1 MTFDIWQITY
11 DSFFEYLFL
20 SSEGHY
26 SSNMDSLEQLFDLGL
41 DDPDLAISDYKA
53 SIRHLQSYED
63 CTYLFTIP
71 ELSYDLAIDLY
82 PEYFI

>member
-26 SSNMDSLEQLFDLGL
+26 SGNMNSLEQLFDLGL
-41 DDPDLAISDYKA
+41 DDPDLIIGSYEANTA
-53 SIRHLQSYED
+53 VLHSYED
-63 CTYLFTIP
+63 CTYLFTVT
-71 ELSYDLAIDLY
+71 ELDYDLAINLY

>member
-26 SSNMDSLEQLFDLGL
+26 SGNMDSLEQLFDLGL
-41 DDPDLAISDYKA
+41 DDPDLIIGSYEANTVA
-53 SIRHLQSYED
+53 LQNYED
-63 CTYLFTIP
+63 CTYLFTVP
-71 ELSYDLAIDLY
+71 ELDYDLAIDLY

>member
-1 MTFDIWQITY
+1 MTFDIWQVNY
-11 DSFFEYLFL
+11 DFHFEYLFL

-41 DDPDLAISDYKA
+41 DDPYLVVYSYKSALADL
-53 SIRHLQSYED
+53 HSYED
-63 CTYLFTIP
+63 CTYLFTVP
-71 ELSYDLAIDLY
+71 ELDYDLAIDLY

>member
-11 DSFFEYLFL
+11 DSYFEDLFL
-20 SSEGHY
+20 SSEGHF

-41 DDPDLAISDYKA
+41 DDPYLATSNYENSKA
-53 SIRHLQSYED
+53 GLQSYKD
-63 CTYLFTIP
+63 CTYLFTVP
-71 ELSYDLAIDLY
+71 ELDYDLAIDLY

>member
-1 MTFDIWQITY
+1 MTFDIWQVTY
-11 DSFFEYLFL
+11 DSYFEYLFL

-41 DDPDLAISDYKA
+41 DDPYLIVYDYKSVLA
-53 SIRHLQSYED
+53 DLQSYED
-63 CTYLFTIP
+63 CTYLFTVP
-71 ELSYDLAIDLY
+71 ELDYDLAIDLY

>member
-11 DSFFEYLFL
+11 DSYFEYLFL

-41 DDPDLAISDYKA
+41 DDPDLVTSNYAASKA
-53 SIRHLQSYED
+53 GLQSYED
-63 CTYLFTIP
+63 CTYLFTVP
-71 ELSYDLAIDLY
+71 ELDYDLAIDLY

>member
-11 DSFFEYLFL
+11 DSYFEYLFL

-41 DDPDLAISDYKA
+41 DDPDLATSNYEASKA
-53 SIRHLQSYED
+53 DLHSYGD
-63 CTYLFTIP
+63 CTYLFTVP
-71 ELSYDLAIDLY
+71 ELDYDLAIDLY

>member
-11 DSFFEYLFL
+11 DSYFEYLFL

-41 DDPDLAISDYKA
+41 DDPDLAVCNYKA
-53 SIRHLQSYED
+53 AVADLQSYED
-63 CTYLFTIP
+63 CTYLFTVP
-71 ELSYDLAIDLY
+71 ELDYDLAIDLY

>member
-11 DSFFEYLFL
+11 DSYFEYIFL
-20 SSEGHY
+20 SSEGHF
-26 SSNMDSLEQLFDLGL
+26 SSNMHSLEQLFDLGL
-41 DDPDLAISDYKA
+41 DDPSLVMSDYQIESEA
-53 SIRHLQSYED
+53 IHRWHD
-63 CTYLFTIP
+63 CTYLFTVP